1 MVNNNFYSESIEM
14 SRGTLGTTRANFLEI
29 QTIDRPINA
38 EITIPTSKSL
48 THRSLII
55 ASLAKGTSKIT
66 NPLIA
71 EDTLLT
77 LQALQA
83 MNVPITKLHSDFL
96 IEGTAGKLQAPCSP
110 LFLENSGT
118 SLRLLT
124 TIASLIPNPTI
135 LTGNKDLKER
145 PIHDLLKG
153 LQQLGVKSEFLG
165 EKGKLP
171 IKICSQLHGGIT
183 RMRGDISSQFISSL
197 LISAPYAKKDITI
210 IPTTPLK
217 SEPYIRLT
225 IEIMKEFGIM
235 VKRTNNR
242 FQVKAGQRY
251 SAKDYSVEGDFSSA
265 SYFLAAAAILGG
277 VIRISN
283 LNWESQQ
290 ADRVILEYL
299 ERMGCTIQ
307 QNNNDIQVER
317 DPDEP
322 LEGLSVDMHNCPDIV
337 PTIAII
343 ACFASS
349 PTIIRNIAHLKF
361 KETDRLAAITTE
373 LEKLGVNVQ
382 STDDSLK
389 IFPLK
394 KIPSKVL
401 IETYNDHRIA
411 MSFAI
416 AGLKIPGITIKNP
429 TCVKKSFPNFFEV
442 LLQLYP

>member
-1 MVNNNFYSESIEM
+1 MANNNFHSGYLEISSG
-14 SRGTLGTTRANFLEI
+14 SFGSTRANLLEI
-29 QTIDRPINA
+29 QTIDRPIDA
-38 EITIPTSKSL
+38 EITVPSSKSF
-48 THRSLII
+48 THRAFII
-55 ASLAKGTSKIT
+55 ASLAEGTSKIT
-66 NPLIA
+66 NPLMA

-83 MNVPITKLHSDFL
+83 MNVTITKMNSDFL
-96 IEGTAGKLQAPCSP
+96 IEGIAGKLQAPSSP

-135 LTGNKDLKER
+135 LTGNKHLQER

-153 LQQLGVKSEFLG
+153 LQQLGVKSEFL
-165 EKGKLP
+165 EERGKLP
-171 IKICSQLHGGIT
+171 IKICSQLQGGVT
-183 RMRGDISSQFISSL
+183 RIRGDISSQFISSL
-197 LISAPYAKKDITI
+197 LISAPYAKEDITI

-217 SEPYIRLT
+217 SAPYIQLT
-225 IEIMKEFGIM
+225 IEIMKEFGIT
-235 VKRTNNR
+235 VKSTKNR
-242 FQVKAGQRY
+242 FHVKAGQRY

-277 VIRISN
+277 VIRINN

-290 ADRVILEYL
+290 ADRAILEYL
-299 ERMGCTIQ
+299 ERMGCTIKRKE
-307 QNNNDIQVER
+307 NIIKIER
-317 DPDEP
+317 DPDKP
-322 LEGLSVDMHNCPDIV
+322 LQGLSVDMHNCPDIV

-349 PTIIRNIAHLKF
+349 PTVIRNIAHLKF

-373 LEKLGVNVQ
+373 LKKLGVNVQ
-382 STDDSLK
+382 ATNNSLK

-394 KIPSKVL
+394 KTPQKVL

-429 TCVKKSFPNFFEV
+429 ICVKKSFPNFFQV
-442 LLQLYP
+442 LSSLYQ